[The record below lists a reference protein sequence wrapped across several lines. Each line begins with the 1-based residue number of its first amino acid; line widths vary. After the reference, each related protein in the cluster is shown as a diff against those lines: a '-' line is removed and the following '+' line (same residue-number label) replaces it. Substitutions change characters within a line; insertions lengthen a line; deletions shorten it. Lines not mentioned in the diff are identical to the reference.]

1 MKRTIRLTALL
12 LVAALLVC
20 ACTACGT
27 GKGKASSEDTPSSGA
42 ASSEAAGEDISKK
55 VELSMYVVSDR
66 PVVQDQVEENYN
78 KVFEEK
84 LNCTLKVNWIGW
96 AEYKNKYPLLFSS
109 GEVFDIAYTSTW
121 LNFSPLARKGAFK
134 ELD

>member
-84 LNCTLKVNWIGW
+84 LNCTLKVNWIPAG
-96 AEYKNKYPLLFSS
+96 NLFCIRPYLSH
-109 GEVFDIAYTSTW
+109 
-121 LNFSPLARKGAFK
+121 
-134 ELD
+134 